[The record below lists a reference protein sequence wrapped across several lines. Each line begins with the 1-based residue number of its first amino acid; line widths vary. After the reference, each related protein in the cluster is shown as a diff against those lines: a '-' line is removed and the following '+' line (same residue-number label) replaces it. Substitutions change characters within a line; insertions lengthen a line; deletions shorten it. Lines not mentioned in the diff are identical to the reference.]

1 MMGSGLW
8 ENSGTYPSTHA
19 LFFLLPSLRASR
31 KMPRSPR
38 LAHKAPV
45 QAGYIYWSKWKQI
58 SENFSY
64 FRTSVNYFMGPI
76 CLDVPPV
83 WTRSVSL
90 VPRVFFQILASRRTS
105 RNNLNPGTSH
115 DKRPTEDDREVSEK
129 FTDSSSFQ
137 FLSKQK
143 WNYRLTIMSRKIDHL
158 AFRSQTETTAVSYG
172 MKMKMSK
179 WTFTQLVLLANIVA
193 FSSI

>member
-1 MMGSGLW
+1 MGSGLW

-19 LFFLLPSLRASR
+19 LFFLLPSSRASHSFRASR

-45 QAGYIYWSKWKQI
+45 HAGYIYGSKRKQI

-90 VPRVFFQILASRRTS
+90 VPRVFFQLLASRRTS
-105 RNNLNPGTSH
+105 RKNLNPGTSH
-115 DKRPTEDDREVSEK
+115 DKRQRTTEFNDRVVSEK
-129 FTDSSSFQ
+129 FADSSSFQ
-137 FLSKQK
+137 FLSKHK
-143 WNYRLTIMSRKIDHL
+143 WNYRLTNMSRKIDHL
-158 AFRSQTETTAVSYG
+158 AFRSQT
-172 MKMKMSK
+172 
-179 WTFTQLVLLANIVA
+179 
-193 FSSI
+193 

>member
-1 MMGSGLW
+1 MGSGLW

-45 QAGYIYWSKWKQI
+45 HAGYIYWSKWKQI

-64 FRTSVNYFMGPI
+64 FRTSVNYFTGPI
-76 CLDVPPV
+76 CLDVPPI

-90 VPRVFFQILASRRTS
+90 VPIVFFQILASRRTS

-115 DKRPTEDDREVSEK
+115 DKRPTQAEDGREVSEK

-158 AFRSQTETTAVSYG
+158 AFRSQT
-172 MKMKMSK
+172 
-179 WTFTQLVLLANIVA
+179 
-193 FSSI
+193 